1 MAATGAASAGR
12 AATGTAATGAVAGI
26 ITMVMT
32 SFSSAISVFRGGGAH
47 ILGAG
52 ATRTD
57 IIIIPIPM
65 ATEDT
70 GTVTMAM
77 VMGRPAMIMDM
88 ATRMGVT
95 LAAITAARTTEI
107 ARLQFAIAAPRQPAL
122 LCSAILSSAC
132 AARRCSRAD
141 CMCG

>member
-107 ARLQFAIAAPRQPAL
+107 ARMGI
-122 LCSAILSSAC
+122 IT
-132 AARRCSRAD
+132 AARAMETTTPPHPMWTSCNAR
-141 CMCG
+141 

>member
-57 IIIIPIPM
+57 IIIIPIRTTTMAPDT

-88 ATRMGVT
+88 ANRMGGN
-95 LAAITAARTTEI
+95 TAARKTGM
-107 ARLQFAIAAPRQPAL
+107 A
-122 LCSAILSSAC
+122 
-132 AARRCSRAD
+132 
-141 CMCG
+141 